1 MTEQNTEEF
10 NYGDIIEYIDSTR
23 DLYFEAAR
31 KWARTH
37 NATFEELI
45 DRREE
50 RDSVLY
56 RYWQILKRPEPEP
69 YVPTPEEEA
78 ERQRQERIYGLRQ
91 SLKETDY
98 VALKLAEVVAEKDE
112 ESLAQMLAEYAD
124 VLADRKAWRE
134 ELSELLSEESGSD
147 ESGE

>member
-1 MTEQNTEEF
+1 MTENIEEF

-23 DLYFEAAR
+23 DLHFEAAR

-50 RDSVLY
+50 RDGVLY

-78 ERQRQERIYGLRQ
+78 ERKRQERIYELRQ
-91 SLKETDY
+91 SLEETDY

-112 ESLAQMLAEYAD
+112 EALTEMLEEYAD

-134 ELSELLSEESGSD
+134 ELSELLGEESNLD

>member
-1 MTEQNTEEF
+1 MTENTEEF

-23 DLYFEAAR
+23 DLHFEAAS
-31 KWARTH
+31 KWASTH
-37 NATFEELI
+37 NATFDELI

-50 RDSVLY
+50 RDGKLY

-78 ERQRQERIYGLRQ
+78 ERKRQERIRKLYQ

-98 VALKLAEVVAEKDE
+98 VALKLAEVVAEKDDE
-112 ESLAQMLAEYAD
+112 ALAQMLEEYAD
-124 VLADRKAWRE
+124 VLANRKAWRE
-134 ELSELLSEESGSD
+134 ELSELLGEESDLD

>member
-1 MTEQNTEEF
+1 MTEEF

-23 DLYFEAAR
+23 DLYFEAAH

-50 RDSVLY
+50 KDGKLY

-78 ERQRQERIYGLRQ
+78 ERKRQERIYKLRQ
-91 SLKETDY
+91 SLEETDY
-98 VALKLAEVVAEKDE
+98 VALKLTEVIAEKDE
-112 ESLAQMLAEYAD
+112 EALTQMLEEYAD
-124 VLADRKAWRE
+124 VLANRKAWRE
-134 ELSELLSEESGSD
+134 ELSKLLINESGSD
-147 ESGE
+147 EDGE